1 MKKFLL
7 IPLLALISIN
17 SYAVRLDGCN
27 PSAPENQN
35 VKGSEWKARCLNGK
49 VSAVWLSEYDD
60 MTLAQAKK
68 TSSKNGAWK
77 LFSQNEYM
85 KQKK

>member
-7 IPLLALISIN
+7 ISLLALISIN

-27 PSAPENQN
+27 PSAPENQK
-35 VKGSEWKARCLNGK
+35 VTGAVWKAKCLNGK
-49 VSAVWLSEYDD
+49 VSAVWLSSYNT
-60 MTLAQAKK
+60 MTLAEAKK

-85 KQKK
+85 KQK